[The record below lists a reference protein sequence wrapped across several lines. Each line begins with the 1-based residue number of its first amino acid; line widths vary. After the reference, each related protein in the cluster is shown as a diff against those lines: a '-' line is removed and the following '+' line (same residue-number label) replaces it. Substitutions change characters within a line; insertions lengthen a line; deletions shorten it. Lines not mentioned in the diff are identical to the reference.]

1 MNIFCST
8 DTSKEFFDF
17 TKEATFLHVG
27 YFYKQFADAKI
38 AQIFDGIRIRD
49 SYIYCQE
56 RPMFKNGGFDYNL
69 EKSPLQKECFDL
81 IAAMLAE
88 DDEEWDYMEIMSEWI
103 EAFMSGDVP
112 DTYDFNLSSSVSDAE
127 FTRII
132 IGMCFSLLDEQYGD
146 CGDYKSLIEE
156 AVEKFV
162 DQL

>member
-1 MNIFCST
+1 MENV
-8 DTSKEFFDF
+8 TSNANVQGFVDF
-17 TKEATFLHVG
+17 GNENAVLNVG

-69 EKSPLQKECFDL
+69 EKSPFQKECFDL

-88 DDEEWDYMEIMSEWI
+88 DDEEWDYTEIMSEWI

-112 DTYDFNLSSSVSDAE
+112 DVYDFNLSSSVSDAE
-127 FTRII
+127 FTRVI
-132 IGMCFSLLDEQYGD
+132 IGMCFSLLDEEYGD